1 MSQPFR
7 LKQFSVQQNQSA
19 LKVGTDSTLLGAYVA
34 HEAYPDIRQI
44 LDVGT
49 GTGII
54 ALMLAQQYHEA
65 NIDAIEID
73 PLSAQEA
80 GENFRSSPW
89 GNRLHIHEGDFLK
102 YETSKKYQLIICNP
116 PYYTET
122 HNNINQRETVAKHM
136 QSLPPEEFF
145 SHCNTLL
152 SDEENSKII
161 TIISHSALQ
170 RFTKAAAQAQLYPH
184 TQINVHPR
192 LNQPTHRVITVWQ
205 RERVETIEHPLSIY
219 AGTGRHDYTPEFATL
234 LRPYLI
240 IL

>member
-1 MSQPFR
+1 MSQIFR

-54 ALMLAQQYHEA
+54 ALMLAQQYHDAE
-65 NIDAIEID
+65 IDAIEMD
-73 PLSAQEA
+73 PLSAEEA
-80 GENFRSSPW
+80 EINFRNSPW
-89 GNRLHIHEGDFLK
+89 SDRLNIHQADFMR
-102 YETSKKYQLIICNP
+102 YETSKRYQLIVCNP
-116 PYYTET
+116 PYFTDT
-122 HNNINQRETVAKHM
+122 HSNSDERETVAKHM